1 MERVVVA
8 LGGNALLRRGA
19 DDTFDEMYRAARA
32 AAERI
37 ADIAAEGWEVVV
49 THGNGP
55 QVGRI
60 LIQQEAA
67 AKTVSPMPLDVC
79 GAESQGLIG
88 YLLQVTIGD
97 VFFERGME
105 RPVATVLSLTRVRP
119 QDPAFRKPTKF
130 IGPFYT
136 AAQARKHE
144 EQRGWVMKEDPHG
157 GWRRVVPS
165 PRPYSIVETPVVKRL
180 VADGVIV
187 IAGGGGGVPVIEKGP
202 RLIGKEGVVDKDL
215 AAAILAAEVEAT
227 TLLILT
233 DVEKVQRGFG
243 TLYPEPIDRMTAD
256 EAGDLLKRG
265 EFGAGSMGPKVQA
278 AIDFLEAGGSTRHDR
293 RSRRRPR
300 GAPRRGGHR
309 DRARVSDGPPS
320 TPGDVATWNVH
331 GLRGGVRAVAE
342 VVRAEAV
349 DVLLVQESGS
359 RRRLRELGEELA
371 WSVVADPPA
380 FPRRRVQNAVLRPN
394 GAGGISARSRL
405 VRFAGWFPGPS
416 ARCAPRR
423 ARRAVDRRVG
433 APRTSRAGARHDTW
447 PSSSRSSTGRSGSF
461 VLGGDLNA
469 LPGEPGPTRLAALAT
484 DCWAAAGDGSR
495 RQRSR
500 RTSRRRAS
508 TICSPDG
515 RSDLSARGPRVAR
528 SPTI

>member
-19 DDTFDEMYRAARA
+19 DDTFEEMYRAARA

-37 ADIAAEGWEVVV
+37 AEIAADGWEVVL

-105 RPVATVLSLTRVRP
+105 RPVATVLTLTRVRP

-136 AAQARKHE
+136 AAQAKKLE
-144 EQRGWVMKEDPHG
+144 EQRAWVMKEDPHG

-233 DVEKVQRGFG
+233 DVKKVQRGFG
-243 TLYPEPIDRMTAD
+243 SLYPEEIERMTAD
-256 EAGDLLKRG
+256 EAAGLLKAG
-265 EFGAGSMGPKVQA
+265 EFGTGSMGPKIQA
-278 AIDFLEAGGSTRHDR
+278 AIDFLEAGGERVMIGDLDE
-293 RSRRRPR
+293 
-300 GAPRRGGHR
+300 AP
-309 DRARVSDGPPS
+309 AI
-320 TPGDVATWNVH
+320 
-331 GLRGGVRAVAE
+331 LRG
-342 VVRAEAV
+342 
-349 DVLLVQESGS
+349 D
-359 RRRLRELGEELA
+359 
-371 WSVVADPPA
+371 
-380 FPRRRVQNAVLRPN
+380 
-394 GAGGISARSRL
+394 AGTTI
-405 VRFAGWFPGPS
+405 VPS
-416 ARCAPRR
+416 
-423 ARRAVDRRVG
+423 
-433 APRTSRAGARHDTW
+433 
-447 PSSSRSSTGRSGSF
+447 
-461 VLGGDLNA
+461 
-469 LPGEPGPTRLAALAT
+469 
-484 DCWAAAGDGSR
+484 
-495 RQRSR
+495 
-500 RTSRRRAS
+500 
-508 TICSPDG
+508 
-515 RSDLSARGPRVAR
+515 
-528 SPTI
+528 